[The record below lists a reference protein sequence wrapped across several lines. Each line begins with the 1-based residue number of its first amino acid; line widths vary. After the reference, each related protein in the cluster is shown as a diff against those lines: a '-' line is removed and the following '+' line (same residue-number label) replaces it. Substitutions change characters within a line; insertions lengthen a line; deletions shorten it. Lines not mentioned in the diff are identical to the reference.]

1 MAVGGIVIGQ
11 GQIYTSNPCAEIALG
26 PIEPKEKICISPS
39 YDGDGL
45 TIPTCIECGCPDLI
59 DTDPALWECMSC
71 GHKHFSAV
79 LSTPEVAQEWRP
91 ASRYGII
98 DWFLEPG

>member
-1 MAVGGIVIGQ
+1 MSVGGIVIGQ
-11 GQIYTSNPCAEIALG
+11 GQIYSSNPCAEIALG
-26 PIEPKEKICISPS
+26 PPQALPKRTLST
-39 YDGDGL
+39 GDDEC

-59 DTDPALWECMSC
+59 DDDRELWECMSC

-79 LSTPEVAQEWRP
+79 LSRPEVAQAWRP

>member
-1 MAVGGIVIGQ
+1 MSVGGIVIGQ
-11 GQIYTSNPCAEIALG
+11 GQIYSSNPCAEVALG
-26 PIEPKEKICISPS
+26 PPQYLKKRCLGSEDNEC
-39 YDGDGL
+39 
-45 TIPTCIECGCPDLI
+45 TVPTCIECGCPDLI

-79 LSTPEVAQEWRP
+79 LSRPEVAQAWRP